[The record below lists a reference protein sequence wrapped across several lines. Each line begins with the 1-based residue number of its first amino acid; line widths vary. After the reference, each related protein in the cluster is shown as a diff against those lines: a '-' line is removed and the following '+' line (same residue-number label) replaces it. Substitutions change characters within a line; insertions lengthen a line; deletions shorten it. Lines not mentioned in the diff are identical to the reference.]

1 MNSRIDY
8 FYKLIEELKNI
19 KKKYPGCS
27 IYIFGSYIWGKPR
40 NDSDIDIAI
49 FAKNTSE
56 YFDIHDDIEDSNSIF
71 NFDILYLNTMTNIS
85 LKERILKD
93 GMQI

>member
-19 KKKYPGCS
+19 KNKYPGCS